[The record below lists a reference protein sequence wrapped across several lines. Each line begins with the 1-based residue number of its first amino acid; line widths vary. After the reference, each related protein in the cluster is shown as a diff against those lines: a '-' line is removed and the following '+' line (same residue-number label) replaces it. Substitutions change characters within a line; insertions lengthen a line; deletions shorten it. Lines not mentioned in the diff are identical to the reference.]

1 MRHLRFLAL
10 LAAACSVASPASA
23 KVWTVAEAVATAL
36 RQNPD
41 ADAARHRIDA
51 AQSLI
56 TQADSAWLPQLS
68 VSGGYLTSNGAM
80 SGLMSS
86 LAQRNFGF
94 GLNFNRPGWVD
105 NLNVTGTVA
114 YNLYGGGRP
123 TAHRAAARAGSRA
136 AEQELRA
143 VQQQLSAEVVRALLS
158 LRTTRESVAALEA
171 GLQAYEANVANAR
184 LRFEAGQMLKADL
197 LSLEVQTARTRELL
211 TSARHGAALAA
222 RAFYFVLGEEASTEP
237 VELADPDPAFAS
249 LASPDTGD
257 FSRRPELVAL
267 EERVRAAASLVAAA
281 RGGRRPNVNAFVSAQ
296 YDQGWRYDRHADSV
310 QGGVTVDLNIFDAGQ
325 TAGRISQAQAELA
338 QAQDQLRKATLAIGL
353 EVEQARLAHADA
365 RERLAVT
372 ASAVGQA
379 EESAALSRA
388 RFEKG
393 ALLAAELIGSESRLI
408 ETRLN
413 RTLAV
418 SDERLALI
426 ELRRALGL
434 PVLASP

>member
-1 MRHLRFLAL
+1 MRLLPSLAL
-10 LAAACSVASPASA
+10 LAAACAALPASA
-23 KVWTVAEAVATAL
+23 KVWTVTEAVATAL

-51 AQSLI
+51 AQALI
-56 TQADSAWLPQLS
+56 TQANSAWLPQLS
-68 VSGGYLTSNGAM
+68 VSGGYLSSNGAM

-123 TAHRAAARAGSRA
+123 SATRAAARAGSRA

-143 VQQQLSAEVVRALLS
+143 VQQQLTAEVVKAALH

-171 GLQAYEANVANAR
+171 GLSAYEANLANAR

-197 LSLEVQTARTRELL
+197 LSLEVQAARTREMLV
-211 TSARHGAALAA
+211 SARHGAALAA
-222 RAFYFVLGEEASTEP
+222 RAFYFVLGADDATEP
-237 VELADPDPAFAS
+237 VEFAADDAALAA
-249 LASPDTGD
+249 LAIPESAD
-257 FSRRPELVAL
+257 FTLRPELVAL
-267 EERVRAAASLVAAA
+267 TERVRAAESMVEAA

-310 QGGVTVDLNIFDAGQ
+310 QGGVTVDFNLFDAGQ
-325 TAGRISQAQAELA
+325 TSGRISQAQAELA
-338 QAQDQLRKATLAIGL
+338 QAKDQLRKATLAIGL

-372 ASAVGQA
+372 AGAVSQA

-408 ETRLN
+408 EARLS

-418 SDERLALI
+418 ADECLARL
-426 ELRRALGL
+426 ELRRAVGL
-434 PVLASP
+434 PVLTSP